1 MKEEYEQMELDTRP
15 ELEKAISRITAD
27 AVSDALDMIERNC
40 ENSYDNLMPRKV
52 RNRYEAYGVAAEH
65 METINGAV
73 KSIKTDVQ
81 RLLDT
86 LSSNSLISPVEAISS
101 IVSGMGRA
109 TEKLVTAVAVM
120 KRTMNHL
127 YEIEV
132 DTTLDSPTP
141 LEELAEQGYQE
152 ADELETEESE
162 ETKED
167 TEE

>member
-81 RLLDT
+81 KLLDALPSDT
-86 LSSNSLISPVEAISS
+86 LISPVEAISS

-152 ADELETEESE
+152 ADELETEETE
-162 ETKED
+162 ED